1 MSFFKE
7 LETKS
12 KLAELRKKWL
22 ATTDPIMRKVIER
35 QGKLLKLA
43 LKKSAKTV

>member
-1 MSFFKE
+1 MNFFEE
-7 LETKS
+7 LNIQNR
-12 KLAELRKKWL
+12 LAELRKKWL
-22 ATTDPIMRKVIER
+22 ATSDPIMKKVIER